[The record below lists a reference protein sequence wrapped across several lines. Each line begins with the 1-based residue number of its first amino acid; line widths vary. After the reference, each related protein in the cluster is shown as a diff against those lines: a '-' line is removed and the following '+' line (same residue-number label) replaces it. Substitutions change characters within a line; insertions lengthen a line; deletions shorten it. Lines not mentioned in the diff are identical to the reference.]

1 MADLVVAC
9 SGVRPEPCAAAPTLL
24 FRLRV
29 EERSGLDVRAVA
41 LRCQLRVQP
50 HRRVYSRLEQARLAV
65 LFGTPDRWAAT
76 QRPLQL
82 ATVTVMVPGF
92 RGSTEIDVPVPCSY
106 DLEVSCGQYF
116 HALEGG
122 QVPVLMLF
130 SGTVFSAG
138 QVEMVPWDQECTTE
152 LPAAVWREVM
162 DLYFP
167 GSGWLRLRRET
178 LDALQKFK
186 HERQLTTWEETVK
199 TLLDRVGTSPVDG
212 GGAEDGEGRGG
223 EGGHGSGDG
232 EGQGDGGG
240 TRGSRGE
247 GR

>member
-1 MADLVVAC
+1 MGDFAFAC
-9 SGVRPEPCAAAPTLL
+9 SGVRPEPYAAAPTLL
-24 FRLRV
+24 FRLCV
-29 EERSGLDVRAVA
+29 EERSGLDVRALA

-50 HRRVYSRLEQARLAV
+50 HQRTYSPLEQARLGA
-65 LFGTPDRWAAT
+65 LFGPPDRWSTT
-76 QRPLQL
+76 QQPLQL

-92 RGSTEIDVPVPCSY
+92 RGGTEIDVPVPCSY

-130 SGTVFSAG
+130 SGTVFTAG
-138 QVEMVPWDQECTTE
+138 QVEMVPWDQECTAE

-178 LDALQKFK
+178 LDALQEFK
-186 HERQLTTWEETVK
+186 HARQLTTWEETVEA
-199 TLLDRVGTSPVDG
+199 LLDRAGRGPTGQDGAGDRPRQWCG
-212 GGAEDGEGRGG
+212 GGEAR
-223 EGGHGSGDG
+223 
-232 EGQGDGGG
+232 
-240 TRGSRGE
+240 
-247 GR
+247 